1 MKSAAL
7 PLLVLGALVVAN
19 SAIAAPPRITS
30 VASEDRHPVVR
41 FSAPRADYVTVDVAK
56 SPARATDGSFLS
68 ENIADSD
75 FLTDSEAR
83 AGVWK
88 DDSQLDPG
96 TYYVLLKASAES
108 SCVSFPPP
116 NYDEVVN
123 PACANGWSEMATLV
137 VPRPSQRWRATGQR
151 YTYLKQIEFTT
162 TLTPAGDNVPY
173 RICWRTKAKK
183 SRCLSGT
190 VEGYDWNSAAS
201 DTLSIRTVGL
211 ATRTTFT
218 WYIRGQKVGSWR
230 VRVR

>member
-1 MKSAAL
+1 MKSVAVASSLFAGFVFANVAMAA
-7 PLLVLGALVVAN
+7 
-19 SAIAAPPRITS
+19 SPRITS

-41 FSAPRADYVTVDVAK
+41 FSAPRADYVTVDIAK
-56 SPARATDGSFLS
+56 APARATDGSFLS
-68 ENIADSD
+68 ENVVDSD

-88 DDSQLDPG
+88 DNSQLDPG
-96 TYYVLLKASAES
+96 TYYVLIKASPES
-108 SCVSFPPP
+108 SCVTYPPP
-116 NYDEVVN
+116 NYNEVVN

-137 VPRPSQRWRATGQR
+137 VPRPSQRWRATARR

-162 TLTPAGDNVPY
+162 TVTPAGDNVPY

-183 SRCLSGT
+183 LRCLSGT

-230 VRVR
+230 VRIR